1 MLVHQRVIP
10 ILVPPPL
17 QPNDNDITNHGQS
30 ALSVKTAAFFWQ
42 RQEEMQVASFKSYVI
57 KFIWLVVSTPLK
69 NIKVSWDDDIPN
81 IWKVINFMFQ
91 TTNQSCYREGNNSKN
106 SEHWSLILTRNDP
119 QDFLRKWPPFR
130 SSGGQWPARTKKDKA
145 KRRAMLRLGM
155 TPWPLAEE
163 APGCHRVTGIFMG
176 IYWLIMVNNGW
187 PNNG

>member
-57 KFIWLVVSTPLK
+57 KFSWLVVSTPLK

-106 SEHWSLILTRNDP
+106 SEH
-119 QDFLRKWPPFR
+119 
-130 SSGGQWPARTKKDKA
+130 
-145 KRRAMLRLGM
+145 
-155 TPWPLAEE
+155 
-163 APGCHRVTGIFMG
+163 
-176 IYWLIMVNNGW
+176 
-187 PNNG
+187 